1 MERKMKRN
9 HGRLFLNILP
19 SLFTLGNLL
28 CGFLALTNVVKGTNV
43 AYVTAA
49 WWIVIAAIF
58 DALDG
63 KVARLAGS
71 SSEFGIEFDSL
82 ADLVSFGVAP
92 AVLIHNYILADAGPL
107 GYILSFGFLAT
118 GAIRLA
124 RYNVSAVEGRK
135 SYFTGMPIPSAASIL
150 AALVL
155 FAENVWGRMGT
166 LDVTTAIII
175 FTAIAMVSTFH
186 YSAFPR
192 ISFSTP
198 RETTKS
204 TSFLLTI
211 LLMILFPD
219 EMFFPVGIVYLL
231 SGPAV
236 YLFAPAV
243 ENVSHRGTS
252 A

>member
-1 MERKMKRN
+1 MKRN
-9 HGRLFLNILP
+9 HGRLILNILP

-28 CGFLALTNVVKGTNV
+28 CGFLALTNVVKGTDV

-63 KVARLAGS
+63 KIARLVGS
-71 SSEFGIEFDSL
+71 SSDFGIEFDSL

-92 AVLIHNYILADAGPL
+92 AVLIHSYILADAGPL
-107 GYILSFGFLAT
+107 GYILSFGFLAA

-155 FAENVWGRMGT
+155 FSENVWGRMGT
-166 LDVTTAIII
+166 LDVTTAMII
-175 FTAIAMVSTFH
+175 FISIAMVSTFH

-192 ISFSTP
+192 LGFSGTGD
-198 RETTKS
+198 TTKS
-204 TSFLLTI
+204 VSFLMVI
-211 LLMILFPD
+211 VFMILFPD
-219 EMFFPVGIVYLL
+219 EMFFPTGIVYLL

-236 YLFAPAV
+236 YLFAPAFD
-243 ENVSHRGTS
+243 NVFHRGTR